1 MGSRISLLSKR
12 SYLKKSVLYW
22 LCLSPFVITTLFPF
36 AVMLST
42 AIKPRAEVLS
52 FPPVWLP
59 RHIRLQNFADMW
71 QAVGFGR
78 ALVNSA
84 LVSCTTTALC
94 LLIAIP
100 AAYATGRMQFRGRRL
115 FRQFLLVTQM
125 LSPVVLVLG
134 IFRLMAT
141 MGLVD
146 QLWALVL
153 VYIAFNLAFAI
164 WMLQAY
170 FGTIPIELEEAARLD
185 GASTFQRLRLI
196 LLPLTLPALGVT
208 AIFIFLYCW
217 NEFVL
222 ALTLLRSTQK
232 FTLTLQIFSLVG
244 GRYSVEWDHVMAA
257 TLLASA
263 PVAAL
268 FASLQRYLVRGL
280 ALGAIK

>member
-1 MGSRISLLSKR
+1 MTYAKKTILS
-12 SYLKKSVLYW
+12 W

-36 AVMLST
+36 AVMIST
-42 AIKPRAEVLS
+42 AIKPRAEILS

-59 RHIRLQNFADMW
+59 KHIRLQNFVDMW
-71 QAVGFGR
+71 QAVGFGS

-84 LVSCTTTALC
+84 LVSSAATVLC

-100 AAYATGRMQFRGRRL
+100 AAYATARTYFRGKRL

-141 MGLVD
+141 LGLVD

-153 VYIAFNLAFAI
+153 AYTAFNLAFAI

-170 FGTIPIELEEAARLD
+170 FGTIPNELEEAARLD
-185 GASTFQRLRLI
+185 GASTFQRIRLI
-196 LLPLTLPALGVT
+196 LLPLAAPALGVT
-208 AIFIFLYCW
+208 AIFVFLYCW

-244 GRYSVEWDHVMAA
+244 GRYSIEWDHVMAA
-257 TLLASA
+257 TFLASA
-263 PVAAL
+263 PVAIV

-280 ALGAIK
+280 ALGAVK